1 MMKFEIGDRV
11 EIIGTDE
18 PSIRD
23 LVGSLGTVVV
33 VPRYDDDLYLVAI
46 DGDDEYEFL
55 DEEMELE

>member
-1 MMKFEIGDRV
+1 MMFDMGDRV

-23 LVGSLGTVVV
+23 LVGCCGTVVTT
-33 VPRYDDDLYLVAI
+33 PRYDDGLYLVAI

-55 DEEMELE
+55 DEEMEYE